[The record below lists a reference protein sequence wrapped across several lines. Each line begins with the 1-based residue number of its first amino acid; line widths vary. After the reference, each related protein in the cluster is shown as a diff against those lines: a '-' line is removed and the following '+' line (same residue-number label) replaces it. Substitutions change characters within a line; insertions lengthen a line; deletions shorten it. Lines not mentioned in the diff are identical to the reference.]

1 MNIKQILE
9 FYYDKKDTPCPE
21 TEDLIK
27 SGYQQERGGYIA
39 KAKALGMEVDYKKAL
54 PTQWWHLIESYC
66 VEAELDKIFP
76 RSIKCGELYFW
87 MAEVS
92 GVLTREELIDLKKQ
106 AIASCK
112 VLKRRNNNLPPLD
125 TSKGN
130 LIIRERCY
138 DKIKEF
144 IENLENNDNL

>member
-1 MNIKQILE
+1 MNTKQILE

-39 KAKALGMEVDYKKAL
+39 KAKELGIEVDYKKAM

-66 VEAELDKIFP
+66 DNKKLYKLFP
-76 RSIKCGELYFW
+76 YSIKCGELYFW

-92 GVLTREELIDLKKQ
+92 GVLTRNELIKLKKQ
-106 AIASCK
+106 AIGACK
-112 VLKRRNNNLPPLD
+112 ILKRRNKSLSPLY

-138 DKIKEF
+138 KEIKKF
-144 IENLENNDNL
+144 IESLENND

>member
-21 TEDLIK
+21 TEDLIR

-39 KAKALGMEVDYKKAL
+39 KAKELGVEVDYKKAM
-54 PTQWWHLIESYC
+54 PTQWWHLIELYC
-66 VEAELDKIFP
+66 ANEKPDKIFP
-76 RSIKCGELYFW
+76 YSIKCGELYFW

-92 GVLTREELIDLKKQ
+92 GVLTRDELIELKKQ
-106 AIASCK
+106 AIGACK
-112 VLKRRNNNLPPLD
+112 TLKRRNRSLPPLC

-130 LIIRERCY
+130 LIIRKRCY
-138 DKIKEF
+138 NEIKKF
-144 IENLENNDNL
+144 IESLENND